1 MKRVFT
7 TAVVVAIIA
16 ALAYLV
22 LRPRPVPVEMTEA
35 ATQTVREYIA
45 EDGKTRLDD
54 EYIIDMPVPGTV
66 RRIEFEVGDSVE
78 EGQIIARVDDY
89 ALEQQVRGA
98 KALIAQAR
106 AQITGVDVSKPKG
119 EDLAVADK
127 RVEEMAN
134 TVAMTRKEQSVVEI
148 NYEDAK
154 KNYDRF
160 KVLHEKGA
168 VSDQRF
174 EEVERFY
181 HGLEKNRER
190 ANLAVSTAAKAREV
204 AELSAKRLKGSVD
217 DNEFMRAS
225 YLAEIERLQ
234 AQVNMLQY
242 DLDKASVKAPVT
254 GLILE
259 KYVEDELAL
268 PPGTPLM
275 KVGNLSSIEIESDIL
290 SEEVGRIKAGDA
302 VEITGKA
309 LRDETVMGTV
319 KRVYPS
325 GFMKISALGIE
336 QQRVRVIITFDN
348 SELQLRPG
356 TSVDVRIITGEHE
369 DTVAVPERATFRQN
383 GGWGVFTVE
392 GKRARLTPVE
402 VGLRNDD
409 WAEIVSGLEAGQTVI
424 ADPKNELEDGSRV
437 TAL

>member
-1 MKRVFT
+1 MKRVLT
-7 TAVVVAIIA
+7 TAAVVIVIA
-16 ALAYLV
+16 ALGYLV
-22 LRPRPVPVEMTEA
+22 LRPRPVPVEMTTA
-35 ATQTVREYIA
+35 ANQTVREYIA

-66 RRIEFEVGDSVE
+66 RRIELEVGDAIQQ
-78 EGQIIARVDDY
+78 GQLIAQVDDY

-98 KALIAQAR
+98 QALIAQAR

-119 EDLAVADK
+119 EDIAVADK
-127 RVEEMAN
+127 RVEEMVN
-134 TVAMTRKEQSVVEI
+134 TVAMVRKEQGVVEI

-154 KNYDRF
+154 KNYERF
-160 KVLHEKGA
+160 KALNEKGA

-174 EEVERFY
+174 EEIQRLY
-181 HGLEKNRER
+181 RGLEKNRER
-190 ANLAVSTAAKAREV
+190 ANLAVSTASRAREV
-204 AELSAKRLKGSVD
+204 AELSARRLKGSVG
-217 DNEFMRAS
+217 DNEFMRES

-234 AQVNMLQY
+234 AQVNMLQH

-275 KVGNLSSIEIESDIL
+275 KVGDLSSIEIESDIL

-309 LRDETVMGTV
+309 LRDETVMGV
-319 KRVYPS
+319 VRRVYPS

-356 TSVDVRIITGEHE
+356 TSIDVRIITGEHE
-369 DTVAVPERATFRQN
+369 NTVSVPERATFRQN
-383 GGWGVFTVE
+383 GGWAVFTVE
-392 GKRARLTPVE
+392 RGRAGLTPVE

-409 WAEIVSGLEAGQTVI
+409 WVEILSGLETGQTVI

-437 TAL
+437 TPL